1 MLGYINTGKML
12 FTIFLKSV
20 LVTDMPGGRH

>member
-1 MLGYINTGKML
+1 MLGHINTGKML

-20 LVTDMPGGRH
+20 LVTEMPGGKH